1 MGGAKKITGEEFE
14 QIITNGVALI
24 DFWATWCGP
33 CRMLGPIIDQ
43 VADEIGGKAVVGKV
57 DIDENNDL
65 AAEYG
70 IRTVPT
76 ILIFKNG
83 KMEKQFTG
91 VQDKT
96 KLVNAINDLL

>member
-14 QIITNGVALI
+14 QFITNGVALI

>member
-14 QIITNGVALI
+14 QVITNGVALI

-76 ILIFKNG
+76 ILIFKNAPYISQYDR
-83 KMEKQFTG
+83 K
-91 VQDKT
+91 
-96 KLVNAINDLL
+96 